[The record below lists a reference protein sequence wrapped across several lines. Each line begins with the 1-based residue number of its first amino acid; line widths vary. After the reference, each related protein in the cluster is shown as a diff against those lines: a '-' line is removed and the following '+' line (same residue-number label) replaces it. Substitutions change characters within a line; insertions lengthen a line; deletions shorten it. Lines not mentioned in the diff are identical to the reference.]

1 MKVLVLSCNTG
12 GGHNSC
18 GKYIREELILNKIE
32 CDFKNYFEIVNLSK
46 TDFTNKLYVKSIG
59 KNGGLF
65 KYVYQI
71 GDAYDKTKIVSP
83 VYLVNKMFSNRLY
96 NYIKKNNYDLVI
108 CPHLFP
114 ALALTAINKRHRV
127 NFIFVDTDYEYHPFT
142 DEIQADYYVIPK
154 ELEERFVSRGVDKDK
169 LLPFGI
175 PISSEYIKNA
185 KDIKNKLN
193 IDKKMILI
201 MLGSMGFGNIK
212 TILNDLLNIEEACIT
227 IVCGKNKKLYNELN
241 KYDNKNL
248 KVIGYSKNINDLI
261 KSADIIISKP
271 GGLSSTEIASFRKG
285 LIHVFPIPGVET
297 GNTQYFSEYNL
308 SFVANSKEEILDY
321 VNLLLKNE
329 DVYNKMIESQKK
341 YISSSSAA
349 DLVEFIKNKYYK

>member
-18 GKYIREELILNKIE
+18 GRYIQDELRLNNIE
-32 CDFKNYFEIVNLSK
+32 CDFKNYFEIVNISK
-46 TDFTNKLYVKSIG
+46 KDFSNKLYVKSIG
-59 KNGGLF
+59 KEGGLF

-71 GDAYDKTKIVSP
+71 GDAYDKTKIISP

-96 NYIKKNNYDLVI
+96 NFIKKNNYDLVL

-127 NFIFVDTDYEYHPFT
+127 NFMFIDTDYEYHPFT
-142 DEIQADYYVIPK
+142 DEIHADYYVIPK
-154 ELEERFVSRGVDKDK
+154 DLEEKFISRGVDKDK

-185 KDIKNKLN
+185 KNIKSELN
-193 IDKKMILI
+193 KKMILI
-201 MLGSMGFGNIK
+201 MLGSMGFGNIE
-212 TILNDLLNIEEACIT
+212 TILKDLLIIENVCIT
-227 IVCGKNKKLYNELN
+227 IVCGNNKKLYEKLQNYN
-241 KYDNKNL
+241 NKNL

-261 KSADIIISKP
+261 KSSDIVISKP

-297 GNTQYFSEYNL
+297 GNTQYFSKHNL
-308 SFVANSKEEILDY
+308 SFVANSNEEIIDY
-321 VNLLLKNE
+321 VNKLLNSNDKYNE
-329 DVYNKMIESQKK
+329 MIESQKK
-341 YISSSSAA
+341 YISSSSAK

>member
-46 TDFTNKLYVKSIG
+46 TDFSNKIYVKSIG
-59 KNGGLF
+59 KKGGLF
-65 KYVYQI
+65 KYVYRI

-83 VYLVNKMFSNRLY
+83 VYLANKIFSNRLY

-114 ALALTAINKRHRV
+114 ALALTAINKKHRV

-142 DEIQADYYVIPK
+142 DEIHADYYVIPK
-154 ELEERFVSRGVDKDK
+154 NLEERFVSRGIDKDK

-185 KDIKNKLN
+185 KDMKNKLN

-212 TILNDLLNIEEACIT
+212 TILNNLLNIEDACVT
-227 IVCGKNKKLYNELN
+227 IVCGGNKKLYNELK
-241 KYDNKNL
+241 KYDNKKL

-297 GNTQYFSEYNL
+297 GNTKYFSEHNL

-321 VNLLLKNE
+321 VNLLLKNN
-329 DVYNKMIESQKK
+329 DVYNKMIESQNK
-341 YISSSSAA
+341 YISSSSAE